1 MRLLLVLC
9 LMFSAPVLSG
19 AQTDSTAIQPDDR
32 IMFQSKVRQLTSY
45 LKEGNESA
53 ANSIFK
59 DVSKDMERY
68 INATQAAMD
77 TAQGTEKKQLKNKLD
92 NQRQLMARFQSF
104 KPDLM
109 RNRSSVE
116 TWIDQFIKTLYP

>member
-1 MRLLLVLC
+1 MRLLLVIFLLLATPVFC
-9 LMFSAPVLSG
+9 SAQL
-19 AQTDSTAIQPDDR
+19 DSTTKQPDDR
-32 IMFQSKVRQLTSY
+32 IIFQSKVRQLTSY

-77 TAQGTEKKQLKNKLD
+77 NAQGTEKKQLKNKLD